1 MKKLLLLVLISFSS
15 IPANATAYGN
25 YMDDARFNGKHSI
38 TCKAYNKGYLTK
50 DQKNDLLI
58 EAYNNWN
65 DGYNG
70 NKLKRI
76 KATESMFRI
85 VTYKNKECMEDLKTY
100 IKENI
105 YPEI

>member
-25 YMDDARFNGKHSI
+25 YMDDAKFDGKHSI

-50 DQKNDLLI
+50 DQKNELLI
-58 EAYNNWN
+58 EAFNNWN

-70 NKLKRI
+70 NKLERI
-76 KATESMFRI
+76 KATKRRFSK
-85 VTYKNKECMEDLKTY
+85 VTYLNQECMEDLKTY
-100 IKENI
+100 IKKNI

>member
-25 YMDDARFNGKHSI
+25 YMDDAKFDGKHSI

-50 DQKNDLLI
+50 DQKNELLI
-58 EAYNNWN
+58 EAYKNWN

-76 KATESMFRI
+76 KATKQIFDKASYI
-85 VTYKNKECMEDLKTY
+85 NQECTP
-100 IKENI
+100 NI
-105 YPEI
+105 FLF